1 VAREKDGPEELA
13 ADANPFAGVVAAHW
27 DAVYRLLYTLSGNTH
42 DTEDLTQETFLR
54 ALSRLSSFTPGT
66 NMRAWLLR
74 IASNAFFD
82 VRRKRQRSRVEP
94 LTTDLPGHSI
104 PPEQPLE
111 LAEQG
116 ELLKAAL
123 EDLSETARLVFHLRA
138 AEELPFREIAGIL
151 GSTEEAARWHMHQ
164 ARTRLLK
171 RLAHLKG

>member
-1 VAREKDGPEELA
+1 MARHDSGPEELA
-13 ADANPFAGVVAAHW
+13 TDANPFAPVVAAHW

-54 ALSRLSSFTPGT
+54 ALSRLSSFAPGT

-82 VRRKRQRSRVEP
+82 VRRKRQRARVES
-94 LTTDLPGHSI
+94 LSADLPGTAT
-104 PPEQPLE
+104 PPEHLLE

-116 ELLKAAL
+116 EVLKVAL
-123 EDLSETARLVFHLRA
+123 EELSETARLVFHLRA
-138 AEELPFREIAGIL
+138 VEDLPFREVAAIL